1 MVRRQ
6 LRPPRPKV
14 GHFHQGFQCC
24 AAASRKHKLIDPLTF
39 ERVETRRRDEVRM
52 PDGVAQPERTGTTLV
67 NSMERAI
74 RWKRM
79 LETGEFVT
87 IAELD

>member
-1 MVRRQ
+1 
-6 LRPPRPKV
+6 
-14 GHFHQGFQCC
+14 
-24 AAASRKHKLIDPLTF
+24 
-39 ERVETRRRDEVRM
+39 M